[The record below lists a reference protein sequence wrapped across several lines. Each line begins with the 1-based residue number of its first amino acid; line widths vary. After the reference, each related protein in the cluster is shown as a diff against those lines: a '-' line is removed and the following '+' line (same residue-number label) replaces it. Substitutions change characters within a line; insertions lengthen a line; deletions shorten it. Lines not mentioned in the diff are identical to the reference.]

1 MSLLKTLKVP
11 NEFTR
16 EMQHFVA
23 LISTLSELL
32 SSQQEQMPC
41 SRATS
46 FSPFECVDFGEEVF
60 AFPWINYWPFIY
72 KASSN

>member
-1 MSLLKTLKVP
+1 MNLPEKL
-11 NEFTR
+11 
-16 EMQHFVA
+16 QHFVV

-46 FSPFECVDFGEEVF
+46 IFSPFECVDFGKEVF
-60 AFPWINYWPFIY
+60 AFPLD
-72 KASSN
+72 